1 MESSLNRN
9 LIFNDVKV
17 GIMEFASIITIF
29 LSIFAICNPIGLV
42 SFFVALTEGYKQEE
56 KIKVIKKVVLVATVT
71 LVVFG
76 LIGQYVFTLFSITIP
91 AFQIAGGLLIFKI
104 GFDMIQGGRPK
115 AKRTDDEKQE
125 ALEREAIGIVP
136 LGIPMF
142 AGPGA
147 ISTVMLYVAQSQ
159 PTLMETVL
167 QLVIVFASVLVT
179 VGIAYVFLRNANRIF
194 DRIGRMGTLAIS
206 RIMGLILTAMAIQF
220 LIGGIHSVLLSW
232 NVI

>member
-1 MESSLNRN
+1 
-9 LIFNDVKV
+9 
-17 GIMEFASIITIF
+17 MEFASVITIF
-29 LSIFAICNPIGLV
+29 VSIFAICNPIGLI

-56 KIKVIKKVVLVATVT
+56 KIKVIKKIILVATVT
-71 LVVFG
+71 LIVFG
-76 LIGQYVFTLFSITIP
+76 LIGQYIFTLFSITIP
-91 AFQIAGGLLIFKI
+91 AFRIAGGLLILKI

-147 ISTVMLYVAQSQ
+147 ISTVMLYVAHSQ
-159 PTLMETVL
+159 PTLMENAL
-167 QLVIVFASVLVT
+167 QLSVVFTSVFLT
-179 VGIAYVFLRNANRIF
+179 MGIAYVFLKNANRIF

-220 LIGGIHSVLLSW
+220 LIAGAHSVLLSW

>member
-1 MESSLNRN
+1 M
-9 LIFNDVKV
+9 V
-17 GIMEFASIITIF
+17 
-29 LSIFAICNPIGLV
+29 
-42 SFFVALTEGYKQEE
+42 
-56 KIKVIKKVVLVATVT
+56 
-71 LVVFG
+71 
-76 LIGQYVFTLFSITIP
+76 GQYVFTLFSITIP

-104 GFDMIQGGRPK
+104 GFDMIQGERPK

-159 PTLMETVL
+159 PTLLETVL

>member
-1 MESSLNRN
+1 
-9 LIFNDVKV
+9 
-17 GIMEFASIITIF
+17 MEFASVITIF
-29 LSIFAICNPIGLV
+29 VSIFAICNPIGLI

-56 KIKVIKKVVLVATVT
+56 KIKVIKKIILVATVT
-71 LVVFG
+71 LIVFG
-76 LIGQYVFTLFSITIP
+76 LIGQYIFTLFSITIP
-91 AFQIAGGLLIFKI
+91 AFRIAGGLLILKI

-147 ISTVMLYVAQSQ
+147 ISTVMLYVSHSQ
-159 PTLMETVL
+159 PTLMENAL
-167 QLVIVFASVLVT
+167 QLSVVFASVFLT
-179 VGIAYVFLRNANRIF
+179 MGIAYVFLKNANRIF

-220 LIGGIHSVLLSW
+220 LIAGVHSVLLSW

>member
-1 MESSLNRN
+1 
-9 LIFNDVKV
+9 
-17 GIMEFASIITIF
+17 MEFASVITIF
-29 LSIFAICNPIGLV
+29 VSIFAICNPIGLI
-42 SFFVALTEGYKQEE
+42 SFFVALTEGYKKEE
-56 KIKVIKKVVLVATVT
+56 KLKVIKKIILVSTVT
-71 LVVFG
+71 LIVFG
-76 LIGQYVFTLFSITIP
+76 LIGQYIFTLFSITIP
-91 AFQIAGGLLIFKI
+91 AFRIAGGLLILKI

-147 ISTVMLYVAQSQ
+147 ISTVMLYVSHSQ
-159 PTLMETVL
+159 PTLMENAL
-167 QLVIVFASVLVT
+167 QLSVVFASVFLT
-179 VGIAYVFLRNANRIF
+179 MGIAYVFLKNANRIF

-220 LIGGIHSVLLSW
+220 LIAGVHSVLLSW

>member
-1 MESSLNRN
+1 
-9 LIFNDVKV
+9 
-17 GIMEFASIITIF
+17 MEFASVITIF
-29 LSIFAICNPIGLV
+29 VSIFAICNPIGLI

-56 KIKVIKKVVLVATVT
+56 KIKVIKKIILVATVT
-71 LVVFG
+71 LISFG
-76 LIGQYVFTLFSITIP
+76 LIGQYIFTLFSITIP
-91 AFQIAGGLLIFKI
+91 AFRIAGGLLILKI

-147 ISTVMLYVAQSQ
+147 ISTVMLYVAHSQ
-159 PTLMETVL
+159 PTLMENAL
-167 QLVIVFASVLVT
+167 QLSVVFASVFLT
-179 VGIAYVFLRNANRIF
+179 TGIAYIFLKNANRIF

-220 LIGGIHSVLLSW
+220 LIGGVHSVLLSW

>member
-1 MESSLNRN
+1 
-9 LIFNDVKV
+9 
-17 GIMEFASIITIF
+17 MEFASIITIF

-56 KIKVIKKVVLVATVT
+56 KLKVIKKIVLVATVT

-179 VGIAYVFLRNANRIF
+179 VGI
-194 DRIGRMGTLAIS
+194 
-206 RIMGLILTAMAIQF
+206 
-220 LIGGIHSVLLSW
+220 
-232 NVI
+232 

>member
-1 MESSLNRN
+1 
-9 LIFNDVKV
+9 
-17 GIMEFASIITIF
+17 MEFASIITIF
-29 LSIFAICNPIGLV
+29 VSIFAICNPIGLI
-42 SFFVALTEGYKQEE
+42 SFFVALTEGYKKEE
-56 KIKVIKKVVLVATVT
+56 KLKVIKKIILVSTVT
-71 LVVFG
+71 LIVFG
-76 LIGQYVFTLFSITIP
+76 LIGQYIFTLFSITIP
-91 AFQIAGGLLIFKI
+91 AFRIAGGLLILKI

-147 ISTVMLYVAQSQ
+147 ISTVMLYVSHSQ
-159 PTLMETVL
+159 PTLMENAL
-167 QLVIVFASVLVT
+167 QLSVVFASVFLT
-179 VGIAYVFLRNANRIF
+179 MGIAYVFLKNANRIF

-220 LIGGIHSVLLSW
+220 LIAGVHSVLLSW

>member
-1 MESSLNRN
+1 
-9 LIFNDVKV
+9 
-17 GIMEFASIITIF
+17 MEFASVITIF
-29 LSIFAICNPIGLV
+29 VSIFAICNPIGLI

-56 KIKVIKKVVLVATVT
+56 KIKVIKKIILVATVT
-71 LVVFG
+71 LIVFG
-76 LIGQYVFTLFSITIP
+76 IIGQYIFTLFSITIP
-91 AFQIAGGLLIFKI
+91 AFRIAGGLLILKI

-147 ISTVMLYVAQSQ
+147 ISTVMLYVAHSQ
-159 PTLMETVL
+159 PTLMENAL
-167 QLVIVFASVLVT
+167 QLSIVFASVFLT
-179 VGIAYVFLRNANRIF
+179 MGIAYVFLKNANRIF

-220 LIGGIHSVLLSW
+220 LIAGVHSVLLSW